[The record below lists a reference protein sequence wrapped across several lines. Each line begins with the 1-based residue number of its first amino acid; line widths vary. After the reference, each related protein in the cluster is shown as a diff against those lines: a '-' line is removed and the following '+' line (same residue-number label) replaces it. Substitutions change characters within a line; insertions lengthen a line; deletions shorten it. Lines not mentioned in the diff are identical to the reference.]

1 MATRA
6 KAKKKESGTKPRA
19 NAPAKAPA
27 PAASENVDVIVSKVG
42 EKIAALRHKKRLSLQ
57 GLADVSDVAPATIH
71 KIERSGMV
79 PTITTLLKLATALGV
94 TVGYF
99 VEEDENASAPFQ
111 FTPTDHRQ
119 PIYTPHKGLSL
130 GNISGSYRQFV
141 TAAAVATMA
150 PGASSGD
157 GILHHTGEELIFVLS
172 GEVVFRMDEED
183 FVLKAGD
190 SLHFQGGVSHH
201 WENRSKESAQLIWYV
216 FRNRENA

>member
-6 KAKKKESGTKPRA
+6 KKEGNPKPRA
-19 NAPAKAPA
+19 AAPKKAPA
-27 PAASENVDVIVSKVG
+27 PTGNDDVDVIVSKVG
-42 EKIAALRHKKRLSLQ
+42 KKIEALRRKKRLSLQ
-57 GLADVSDVAPATIH
+57 NLADISDVSPGAIH

-99 VEEDENASAPFQ
+99 VEEDENASAPFL
-111 FTPTDHRQ
+111 FTPAGHRQ
-119 PIYTPHKGLSL
+119 PVYTPHEGLTL
-130 GNISGSYRQFV
+130 GSITGSYRQFV

-157 GILHHTGEELIFVLS
+157 QILNHTGEELIFVLS

-183 FVLKAGD
+183 YVLKPGD
-190 SLHFQGGVSHH
+190 ALHFQGGVPHH
-201 WENRSKESAQLIWYV
+201 WENRGTEPAQLIWYV
-216 FRNRENA
+216 FRNREGA